1 LKITRFILLLLG
13 VLLATPNIAFS
24 GKKALRPVVIVA
36 PPPPPNEASGWTRR
50 AHDCVQENGTL
61 LVEEF
66 WSMHDD
72 DFRTHTIS
80 LVNGEPVR
88 VLLQT
93 TFNVIAVT
101 NTIVYIKQTD
111 GKWGRYDSA
120 RNELDLA
127 ERDLIKILHERNVSR
142 DAFTQCRSMK

>member
-1 LKITRFILLLLG
+1 MKITRLIILLFSLLFA
-13 VLLATPNIAFS
+13 VPHVAFS
-24 GKKALRPVVIVA
+24 GEKLRSIVV
-36 PPPPPNEASGWTRR
+36 PPAQPTEASGWTR
-50 AHDCVQENGTL
+50 HVYDCVEGNGTL
-61 LVEEF
+61 LAEEF
-66 WSMHDD
+66 WSLHDD

-88 VLLQT
+88 IVLQT

-111 GKWGRYDSA
+111 GKWNRYDSA

-127 ERDLIKILHERNVSR
+127 ERNFMNILRERNIAR
-142 DAFTQCRSMK
+142 DAFAQCRSAH

>member
-1 LKITRFILLLLG
+1 MLLLS
-13 VLLATPNIAFS
+13 VLLTTPNVAFS
-24 GKKALRPVVIVA
+24 GKKTPQPIVA
-36 PPPPPNEASGWTRR
+36 PPPVPNEASGWTRR
-50 AHDCVQENGTL
+50 VHECVQENGTL
-61 LVEEF
+61 IAEEF

-88 VLLQT
+88 VALQT

-101 NTIVYIKQTD
+101 NTIMYIKQTD

-127 ERDLIKILHERNVSR
+127 ERNLTKILRERNVSR
-142 DAFTQCRSMK
+142 DAFMQCRSVH